1 VKRVPFRVAVVQ
13 THPVFGE
20 VEENVTEAL
29 TLASHALAAAGRADL
44 VVFPELFNTGYV
56 FVSRREALDLAEDAV
71 RGPTA
76 RALTAFCREHGTAA
90 VGGLCER
97 RGDELHNS
105 AVWVGP
111 RGVRGVYRKVHLF
124 AREKRWFAPGREP
137 WPVFR
142 VGAARVGL
150 LICFDWRFP
159 EAARCLALAG
169 ADLLAHPANLVQPY
183 CQEAMRTR
191 ALENRVFCATANR
204 VGADRRPGQTVAFT
218 GGSQVVDPDGRV
230 LARGSRSQTE
240 ALVVDLDLARAR
252 RKRVTEANDLW
263 RDRVPGLYAALC
275 RPAGLPGSKLTQPAG
290 PRCR

>member
-1 VKRVPFRVAVVQ
+1 MKRVPFRVAVVQ

-97 RGDELHNS
+97 HGRELFNS
-105 AVWVGP
+105 AVWAGP

-124 AREKRWFAPGREP
+124 AREKRWFARGREP

-142 VGAARVGL
+142 VGPARVGL
-150 LICFDWRFP
+150 MICFDWRFP
-159 EAARCLALAG
+159 EAARCLALGG
-169 ADLLAHPANLVQPY
+169 ADLVAHPSNLVQPH

-191 ALENRVFCATANR
+191 ALENLVYCATANR
-204 VGADRRPGQTVAFT
+204 VGADRRGRRTVAFT
-218 GGSQVVDPDGRV
+218 GASQVVDPAGRV
-230 LARGSRSQTE
+230 LARAGVRRAE
-240 ALVVDLDLARAR
+240 ALVVDLDLAAAR
-252 RKRVTEANDLW
+252 RKRVTESNHLLA
-263 RDRVPGLYAALC
+263 DRVPALYAALC
-275 RPAGLPGSKLTQPAG
+275 RPARGRAARS
-290 PRCR
+290 